1 MFTRQ
6 VLKGLQ
12 TVVDNDDSLVIA
24 AGERWIVHYRVG
36 TTFFEGLNG
45 KFVTIKRLTFQC
57 KEDASLGTI
66 TAVGSDAGMLL
77 VKFIKLLNTHNNAN
91 FGAKIRNNS

>member
-1 MFTRQ
+1 
-6 VLKGLQ
+6 
-12 TVVDNDDSLVIA
+12 
-24 AGERWIVHYRVG
+24 
-36 TTFFEGLNG
+36 
-45 KFVTIKRLTFQC
+45 
-57 KEDASLGTI
+57 LGTF